1 MPEDAGDHMRGGYKD
16 AKYDQNIAAQYLFLT
31 IYLKQHETKGK
42 IW

>member
-1 MPEDAGDHMRGGYKD
+1 MRNT
-16 AKYDQNIAAQYLFLT
+16 AYDQNIAAQYLFLT